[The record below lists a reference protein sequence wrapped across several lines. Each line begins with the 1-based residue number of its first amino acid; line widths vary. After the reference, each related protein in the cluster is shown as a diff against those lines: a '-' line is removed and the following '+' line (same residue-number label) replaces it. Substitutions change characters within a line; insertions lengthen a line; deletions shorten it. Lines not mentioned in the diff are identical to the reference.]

1 MGAKET
7 NIGNE
12 ICIALSK
19 RGCKIFRSQSG
30 HFYTKYGAEII
41 IGVVGESDY
50 HGHTPQGKAF
60 YIETKTKTGRASKE
74 QKRFLRAMYE
84 STTIRQYG
92 PVPAVETMQSPGVLQ
107 YLQTGAKV

>member
-1 MGAKET
+1 MGVKET

-50 HGHTPQGKAF
+50 HGHRPDGQAF

-84 STTIRQYG
+84 SGACAGIARS
-92 PVPAVETMQSPGVLQ
+92 VEDAIAIIERRNNTDEF
-107 YLQTGAKV
+107 YND

>member
-84 STTIRQYG
+84 SGAYAGIARSVDDAIQI
-92 PVPAVETMQSPGVLQ
+92 VEGRNDTSEF
-107 YLQTGAKV
+107 YRD